1 MLGCLT
7 LLIAFLLKK
16 YEDYKIK
23 NLTNNN
29 IPVLSKSSGQL
40 TQKSEL
46 NIDIINN
53 IPVTGETVIN
63 NGDTSQI
70 EYKKNP
76 VDNNKSNS
84 ISNSGMSPSNS
95 QGKDL
100 NKN

>member
-1 MLGCLT
+1 ME
-7 LLIAFLLKK
+7 IFH
-16 YEDYKIK
+16 
-23 NLTNNN
+23 
-29 IPVLSKSSGQL
+29 
-40 TQKSEL
+40 
-46 NIDIINN
+46 
-53 IPVTGETVIN
+53 
-63 NGDTSQI
+63 I